1 MFRNSKKLG
10 RGVSFLTSSLLA
22 VSSLLLP
29 TAASASPYTLTC
41 SQSVSDPDTPFSLG
55 VGDEVTQASAQD
67 CAGALTI
74 PEGVKKIGFGAFVP
88 WDSSNRP
95 LSNDKITSISIPSSL
110 TEIFVGGFINLS
122 SVQSLVIPSNVTTIG
137 HQAFQGMTSL
147 ETITIQ
153 GSSTST
159 PTTIDYY
166 ALNFATVDLTLGSG
180 KIELKDIFGAGATF
194 ESVDLGT
201 GLISIGKSAFR
212 GQTFSELRIPHSV
225 ETIDQQAFAE
235 MPNLREIEFGP
246 NTPGITSI
254 DASAFS
260 GTNITSVQYC
270 GGNSALDS
278 YLAANL
284 PAADVY
290 CDATVLPSVPSVVS
304 ATSGVNEVVLT
315 VVLGAENE
323 GSAPS
328 NFAVEFSSDS
338 TNWVSYVRSPA
349 SSSTSIAV
357 PNLVNEVSYQFRVA
371 AINQAGMSAYSETS
385 FTATPRALRYGVT
398 YLAGAGTGTAPVES
412 SVFLPGD
419 AVTLLS
425 ASSLSK
431 ENFTFSGWSDGTD
444 IYQAGESYRIGQSSV
459 TFTAQWIQ
467 DSLFGIDPNDLT
479 LIGSL
484 TAGAIDTS
492 ITGTSGGST
501 VTVGYV
507 AGGLPTGT
515 VIDVHLLASTT
526 RARSL
531 ITTDDTFILSFVVA
545 WLAPDGTV
553 PLAAEGKAIT
563 MTIVN
568 PLIKEGSSVYS
579 VLGNSASLIATASVD
594 GEVTLSITEDPE
606 IVITAPLTASTTT
619 AAPSV
624 AYPGPLVVGFSQ
636 RESSGGETVR
646 LTGTN
651 LDLVT
656 SLSIDDVPVL
666 ISEQSALGLDL
677 IVPEGLQPGVKN
689 LVVVSSLGTITIQA
703 ALTIVAGEQAG
714 QAISGKAKGWTKK
727 VGDSAINIYAKD
739 VVGAGKVQFFVNGKE
754 AAWIRAEDDRDQKLR
769 IANGAHYLVRTVKLV
784 EGVKNVFEIHVDGMR
799 IWRTAYTG

>member
-1 MFRNSKKLG
+1 MFRNSKKLR

-22 VSSLLLP
+22 ISSLFLP
-29 TAASASPYTLTC
+29 TAVSASSYTLTC
-41 SQSVSDPDTPFSLG
+41 TQSVLDPDTAFSLA
-55 VGDEVTQASAQD
+55 VGDEVLKESAQD

-74 PEGVKKIGFGAFVP
+74 PEGVKKIGFGAFVS
-88 WDSSNRP
+88 WDSSNSP

-122 SVQSLVIPSNVTTIG
+122 GVESLVIPSSVTTIG
-137 HQAFQGMTSL
+137 HQAFQGMSSL

-159 PTTIDYY
+159 TIDY
-166 ALNFATVDLTLGSG
+166 AVLNFTTVDLELGSG
-180 KIELKDIFGAGATF
+180 QIELKENFGLGATF
-194 ESVDLGT
+194 NSVDLGT
-201 GLISIGKSAFR
+201 GLISIGKNAFI
-212 GQTFSELRIPHSV
+212 GQGFLDLTIPKSV
-225 ETIDQQAFAE
+225 ETISEQAFAN
-235 MPNLREIEFGP
+235 MPNLREIKFGP
-246 NTPGITSI
+246 DTPGITSI
-254 DASAFS
+254 HASAFS

-270 GGNSALDS
+270 GGNSDLDS

-284 PAADVY
+284 PAVDVY
-290 CDATVLPSVPSVVS
+290 CDSTVLPNAPTVLSS
-304 ATSGVNEVVLT
+304 TSGVNEVVLT
-315 VVLGAENE
+315 VGLGAENE
-323 GSAPS
+323 GPAPS
-328 NFAVEFSSDS
+328 NFAVEYSSDS
-338 TNWVSYVRSPA
+338 TNWFSYVRSPA

-371 AINQAGMSAYSETS
+371 AVSQAGMGDYSETS

-419 AVTLLS
+419 SLTLLP

-444 IYQAGESYRIGQSSV
+444 TYQAGESYRIGQASV
-459 TFTAQWIQ
+459 TLTAQWIQ
-467 DSLFGIDPNDLT
+467 DSLFGIDPKDLT

-492 ITGTSGGST
+492 ITGTSGDST

-515 VIDVHLLASTT
+515 VIDVHLLASNT

-553 PLAAEGKAIT
+553 PLTAEGKAIT
-563 MTIVN
+563 MTVAN
-568 PLIKEGSSVYS
+568 PLIKKGSSVYS
-579 VLGNSASLIATASVD
+579 VLGDSASLIATASVD
-594 GEVTLSITEDPE
+594 GIVTLSITEDPE

-619 AAPSV
+619 ASPSV
-624 AYPGPLVVGFSQ
+624 PYPGPLVVGFSQ

-651 LDLVT
+651 LDSIT
-656 SLSIDDVPVL
+656 GLSIDEVPVL
-666 ISEQSALGLDL
+666 ISEQTSLGLDL
-677 IVPEGLQPGVKN
+677 IVPEGLQQGVKN

-714 QAISGKAKGWTKK
+714 EDFSGKAKGWTKK
-727 VGDSAINIYAKD
+727 VGDSAINVYAKD
-739 VVGAGKVQFFVNGKE
+739 VVGAGKVQFFVNGTE
-754 AAWIRAEDDRDQKLR
+754 TAWIRAEDDRDKKLR

-784 EGVKNVFEIHVDGMR
+784 ESVKNVFEIHVDGVR